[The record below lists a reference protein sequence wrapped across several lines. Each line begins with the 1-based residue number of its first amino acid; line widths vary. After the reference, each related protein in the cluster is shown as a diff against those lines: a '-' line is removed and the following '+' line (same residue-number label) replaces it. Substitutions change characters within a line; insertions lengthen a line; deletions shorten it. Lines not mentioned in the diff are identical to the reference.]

1 MEKRTLHLL
10 RSKPD
15 ELVEKILDLAKQ
27 ENDKVV
33 KLYEDNVDWEKLI
46 DEIFEFD
53 KVISW
58 W

>member
-1 MEKRTLHLL
+1 MEKKTLHLL

-15 ELVEKILDLAKQ
+15 EVTEKILNLAKQ
-27 ENDKVV
+27 ENDKII

-53 KVISW
+53 RVISW